1 MDSLQIDYLQQ
12 KNQDLQQNLDKA
24 LETIRLATKEKTHCN
39 SRNKELSS
47 ELQDVDFLAKQ
58 LQAEKD
64 TAIRAA
70 DREIAEAKVC

>member
-1 MDSLQIDYLQQ
+1 
-12 KNQDLQQNLDKA
+12 
-24 LETIRLATKEKTHCN
+24 LATINLTTSEKTHCD

-47 ELQDVDFLAKQ
+47 ELQDVDYLAKQ